1 MKIGRLLLFW
11 IITVSV
17 AGLTLNG
24 CAPKRIRPASPAVP
38 SVADGVGEDRERTP
52 GSGGEGLTDF
62 EFASKPPGS
71 ADQRG
76 PGGSAVRTERILVLP
91 SVPFVDRRMTIYADK
106 LSSWE
111 ALARQL
117 EEVDLE
123 ERMPER
129 WHECLASVEEMF
141 RDYSVLMEALLVQD
155 HPAVKSEQ
163 IVVDPWLLYQ
173 KDISFLEGGCDQ
185 VFVAGASLVG
195 GWDNFLSTDD
205 NEIQEDEALVARSV
219 AEGRYEE
226 AIEAFEELIDSRP
239 ERAVGAHT
247 SKMYGLALLRTG
259 KFDLAAEV
267 LATTLENMLPSYER
281 RELRRLVADLN
292 LASGQLAKARG
303 HYRIL
308 AEHFESRGGD
318 DRWVAGQLALIGEMN
333 VNAREFPLYREVLK
347 GYISFDGRNIPGR
360 IRQVVERMGEDYQE
374 SPLTDQA
381 RQMLMGMEDSIR
393 EWVAGRLDQ
402 IDNLRADHNYVE
414 ARAALEKLLSDDLPA
429 PVHGMVQRSM
439 DNLLQAEAAYRQ
451 EQQVMMAETFSA
463 QWDKAVWL
471 LEAKRYD
478 EAIVTFRNL
487 LNTEY
492 DVPARVNI
500 ERAAED
506 AAVEMRR
513 RSATVFVKAR
523 KENDEARKREFL
535 RESWQLLYDITV
547 KYPEVSLID
556 KVRQN
561 LEIIEKHIETF
572 DPRMLGE
579 LKTDE
584 QLDSEEPDRKLF
596 DWLS

>member
-1 MKIGRLLLFW
+1 MPIG
-11 IITVSV
+11 
-17 AGLTLNG
+17 
-24 CAPKRIRPASPAVP
+24 
-38 SVADGVGEDRERTP
+38 E
-52 GSGGEGLTDF
+52 EGLTDF
-62 EFASKPPGS
+62 EFSSEPAGPEGS
-71 ADQRG
+71 G
-76 PGGSAVRTERILVLP
+76 EPGGSVVRTERILVLP

-111 ALARQL
+111 AIARQL

-123 ERMPER
+123 ERMPDR

-141 RDYSVLMEALLVQD
+141 RDYSALMEALLVQD
-155 HPAVKSEQ
+155 HPAVKAEQ
-163 IVVDPWLLYQ
+163 MVVDPWLLYQ

-195 GWDNFLSTDD
+195 GWDNFLAADD
-205 NEIQEDEALVARSV
+205 NEIQEDEALVARYA

-292 LASGQLAKARG
+292 LASGRLAKARG

-318 DRWVAGQLALIGEMN
+318 DRWVAGQLALLDEVD

-347 GYISFDGRNIPGR
+347 GYISFDGRHIPGR
-360 IRQVVERMGEDYQE
+360 IRQLVERMGEDFRE

-402 IDNLRADHNYVE
+402 VDNLRADHNYVE
-414 ARAALEKLLSDDLPA
+414 ARAVLEKLLSDDLPA
-429 PVHGMVQRSM
+429 PVHGMVQRAM
-439 DNLLQAEAAYRQ
+439 DDLLQVEAAYRQ
-451 EQQVMMAETFSA
+451 EQKAMQAETLSA

-523 KENDEARKREFL
+523 KEEDEARKRAFL

-547 KYPEVSLID
+547 KYPEVGLID

-572 DPRMLGE
+572 DPRMLWE
-579 LKTDE
+579 LKTDQ
-584 QLDSEEPDRKLF
+584 QLDPEESDRKLF

>member
-1 MKIGRLLLFW
+1 MGRLLLFW

-24 CAPKRIRPASPAVP
+24 CAPKRIRSASPAVP

-52 GSGGEGLTDF
+52 GRGEEGLTDF
-62 EFASKPPGS
+62 EFTSKPAGP
-71 ADQRG
+71 AEPQE
-76 PGGSAVRTERILVLP
+76 PGGSVIRTERILVLP
-91 SVPFVDRRMTIYADK
+91 SVPFVDRRMTIYAAK

-111 ALARQL
+111 TLARQL
-117 EEVDLE
+117 EKVDLE
-123 ERMPER
+123 ERMPDR
-129 WHECLASVEEMF
+129 WHECLATVEEMF
-141 RDYSVLMEALLVQD
+141 DEYSVLMEALLVQD
-155 HPAVKSEQ
+155 HPAVKAEQ

-195 GWDNFLSTDD
+195 GWDNSLSADD
-205 NEIQEDEALVARSV
+205 NAIPEGEAMVARYA

-226 AIEAFEELIDSRP
+226 AIKAFGALIDSQP
-239 ERAVGAHT
+239 EQAVGVHT
-247 SKMYGLALLRTG
+247 TKMYGLALLRTG

-267 LATTLENMLPSYER
+267 LATTLESMLPSSER

-303 HYRIL
+303 NYRIL

-318 DRWVAGQLALIGEMN
+318 DRWVAGQLALLSE
-333 VNAREFPLYREVLK
+333 VDDNAREFPLYREVLT
-347 GYISFDGRNIPGR
+347 GYISFDGRHIPGR
-360 IRQVVERMGEDYQE
+360 IRQLVERMEEDFRE
-374 SPLTDQA
+374 SPLSGQA

-393 EWVAGRLDQ
+393 EWVAGRLDHV
-402 IDNLRADHNYVE
+402 DNLSADHNYVE
-414 ARAALEKLLSDDLPA
+414 ARAVLEKLLSNDLPA
-429 PVHGMVQRSM
+429 PVHGMVQSAM
-439 DNLLQAEAAYRQ
+439 DNFLQAEAAYQQ
-451 EQQVMMAETFSA
+451 EQQATLAETLSA

-513 RSATVFVKAR
+513 RSATVFVQAR
-523 KENDEARKREFL
+523 KEEDDARKRSYL

-556 KVRQN
+556 KVRRN
-561 LEIIEKHIETF
+561 LEIIEEHIETF

-579 LKTDE
+579 LKTDQ
-584 QLDSEEPDRKLF
+584 QLDPEEPDRKLF